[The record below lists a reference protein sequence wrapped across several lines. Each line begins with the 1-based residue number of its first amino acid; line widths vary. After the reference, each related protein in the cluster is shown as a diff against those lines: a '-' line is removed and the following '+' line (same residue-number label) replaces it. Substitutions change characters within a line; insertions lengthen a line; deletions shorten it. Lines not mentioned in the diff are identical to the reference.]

1 MHDFS
6 GANLGTTPSIG
17 SATDLVPPFH
27 NYGPYGAQQTA
38 QFVKVPAE
46 TSYYF
51 WYKDSNSTSIFKRL
65 NYGNDETAQGTE
77 TTIFNNSY
85 HGPALDF
92 KRMKYYGTTNGTIR
106 EYDLTK
112 SGGLDSSSSSYTQH
126 TGFQSGNSSY
136 FSADAV
142 NNVYF
147 GSQSS
152 ETWIRN
158 LAVTT
163 GNGRIYNNSYNTSNR
178 RTIALYNSSEDRYY
192 LLVGAQQFSTGN
204 THFSYFAAS
213 EIASNTSANFSITK
227 TDIFNGSMSS
237 YMGGLTGGN
246 SYNTYI
252 QFVSRL
258 DDNILAIPYSSVKWR
273 LWKAEGGNLVYM
285 NIEIDGTQQLDTQ
298 YYNNLV
304 PYGEINQTNTNLSY
318 TAYSGISTKLRTQG
332 VEIT

>member
-1 MHDFS
+1 M
-6 GANLGTTPSIG
+6 
-17 SATDLVPPFH
+17 
-27 NYGPYGAQQTA
+27 
-38 QFVKVPAE
+38 
-46 TSYYF
+46 
-51 WYKDSNSTSIFKRL
+51 
-65 NYGNDETAQGTE
+65 
-77 TTIFNNSY
+77 
-85 HGPALDF
+85 
-92 KRMKYYGTTNGTIR
+92 
-106 EYDLTK
+106 
-112 SGGLDSSSSSYTQH
+112 
-126 TGFQSGNSSY
+126 
-136 FSADAV
+136 
-142 NNVYF
+142 
-147 GSQSS
+147 
-152 ETWIRN
+152 
-158 LAVTT
+158 
-163 GNGRIYNNSYNTSNR
+163 
-178 RTIALYNSSEDRYY
+178 YNSSEDRYY